1 MEPHLPIRYERGG
14 ADGRTWESITR
25 APHPALREYLER
37 DYQGYSEITPGVARR
52 RHVPATFVP
61 IIINLGTPLALPD
74 PFVNGAPA
82 PAPRAFIA
90 GLMERHAVT
99 MSQGDSRGIQVN
111 FTPIGAHL
119 FTGVPMHELAHQS
132 IDLEQLLGAPASRL
146 IAHLHEADGW
156 ATRFDMIDAFI
167 LRRLSHARAASP
179 AVAWAWRRLNETAGS
194 LTINELTTEIGWSR
208 KHLAARFN
216 EQIGLPPKTIGRI
229 LRFGRVVDMIR
240 PGSALPWTEVAY
252 RGGYYDQAHFVREFH
267 AFAGAT
273 PTEYL
278 ALQFPDGNGVDDG

>member
-1 MEPHLPIRYERGG
+1 MDARPAIRYESGG
-14 ADGRTWESITR
+14 ANGRTWESIIR
-25 APHPALREYLER
+25 APHPALRGHLER
-37 DYQGYSEITPGVARR
+37 DYQGYSETTPGVARR
-52 RHVPATFVP
+52 RHVPGAAIP

-74 PFVNGAPA
+74 PLNEHAAAPT
-82 PAPRAFIA
+82 PQAFIA

-99 MSQGDSRGIQVN
+99 VSNGDSRGIQVN

-119 FTGVPMHELAHQS
+119 FTGVPMNELAHRS
-132 IDLEQLLGAPASRL
+132 IDLEQLLGPPAARL
-146 IAHLHEADGW
+146 IAHLHETDDW

-179 AVAWAWRRLNETAGS
+179 AVAWAWQRLNETAGS
-194 LTINELTTEIGWSR
+194 LTIQELTTEIGWSR

-216 EQIGLPPKTIGRI
+216 EQIGMPPKTIGRI

-240 PGSALPWTEVAY
+240 PGSSLPWTEVAY
-252 RGGYYDQAHFVREFH
+252 RSGYYDQAHFVREFH

-273 PTEYL
+273 PSEYL